1 MHGRKDP
8 SAAAYRRAMVGVE
21 RPGPLHPGIRS
32 GAVVIRLRS
41 LDNARREL
49 SAMTSKLEHYEDEFS
64 LVQLRAMRKAMI
76 ALRAYIKTLEA

>member
-8 SAAAYRRAMVGVE
+8 SAAAYRRAIAGVE
-21 RPGPLHPGIRS
+21 RPGPLR
-32 GAVVIRLRS
+32 AVVIRLRA

-49 SAMTSKLEHYEDEFS
+49 SAMTSDLEHYEDEFS

-76 ALRAYIKTLEA
+76 TLRVYIKTLEA